1 MEEVTPLL
9 ELHPAQML
17 TVVECILYE
26 LSSVRLL
33 RFKPALYVA
42 SPKLFHTLHHM
53 YLASLTWIDKLA
65 QQNPTVGSDDPFPS
79 EDWCVHRRGPS
90 LRQHC

>member
-1 MEEVTPLL
+1 MGEVTPLL
-9 ELHPAQML
+9 ETHPAQML

-42 SPKLFHTLHHM
+42 SPKLFHMLHRM
-53 YLASLTWIDKLA
+53 YLASLSWVDKIA
-65 QQNPTVGSDDPFPS
+65 QENPIVSSDDPFSP
-79 EDWCVHRRGPS
+79 EDWCVHG
-90 LRQHC
+90 C